1 MRGFRLFT
9 KLLGLR
15 IQSVFRGSG
24 KKTGDGKGIGFKIF
38 IGVMIAYA
46 ALCFIGIFGVYFG
59 RLADSFVDADS
70 GFAYFSMVSVI
81 MISIGFVTT
90 VFAAQSQIFEA
101 KDNDLLTSMPIPVRY
116 ILLTR
121 IITLLI
127 IEFAESLVIGIEAVV
142 IYRFFAPVSAG
153 GYWIMLLEVVGLNLI
168 TASISSLF
176 GLILAAIT
184 SKVHRKALVTTVA
197 TLVIAAG
204 FFMLINKGENYLN
217 YMLDVDNYD
226 ENAAVVSIDN
236 IMSHDMYPF
245 YCFGKGVEDGSI
257 KYCLIFMSM
266 SAVVFIA
273 TVFILSPFF
282 LRITATKKGQLR
294 KKYSPDDNRERS
306 VASTLL
312 HKEMRRFFTNASY
325 MLNTGIGLIVLLGG
339 AIALI
344 VGKNKILELIT
355 NYKYIGSHIGMFII
369 FIELFFC
376 AINVISAPSISL
388 EGESLWICK
397 TIPVNPSDILIAKVR
412 AHIIICM
419 PFVVIFGIAANIV
432 LPVNA
437 AMRIAVVLIPAAS
450 TVFMGHMGVICN
462 LMLPKFDWADE
473 SIAVK
478 QSLAVIA
485 TMGIGFGVAI
495 VSFIAYAVI
504 QMLPYA
510 DGIYAVLFFAAFVI
524 ADICMY
530 RFLKN
535 KGSKRFLEL

>member
-15 IQSVFRGSG
+15 IQSVFKGSG
-24 KKTGDGKGIGFKIF
+24 KKTGNGKGIGFKIF

-46 ALCFIGIFGVYFG
+46 AICFIGIFGVYFG

-90 VFAAQSQIFEA
+90 VFAAQAQIFEA

-197 TLVIAAG
+197 TLIIAAG

-245 YCFGKGVEDGSI
+245 YCFGKGVEDGSL
-257 KYCLIFMSM
+257 KYCLIFLSM
-266 SAVVFIA
+266 SAAVFIA
-273 TVFILSPFF
+273 TLFILSPFF
-282 LRITATKKGQLR
+282 LRITSTKKGQLR
-294 KKYSPDDNRERS
+294 KKYSSDDNRERS

-312 HKEMRRFFTNASY
+312 HKEIRRFFTNASY
-325 MLNTGIGLIVLLGG
+325 MLNTGIGLIVLFGG
-339 AIALI
+339 AIAMI
-344 VGKNKILELIT
+344 IEKNKILEMIS
-355 NYKYIGSHIGMFII
+355 NYEYIRNHIGMFVI

-397 TIPVNPSDILIAKVR
+397 SIPVKPADILMSKAK

-437 AMRIAVVLIPAAS
+437 AMRMAVVLIPAVS
-450 TVFMGHMGVICN
+450 TVFMGEMGVICN

-495 VSFIAYAVI
+495 LSFIAYAI
-504 QMLPYA
+504 IHLLPYA
-510 DGIYAVLFFAAFVI
+510 DGIYVVLFFAAFI
-524 ADICMY
+524 TADICMY
-530 RFLKN
+530 RYLKN
-535 KGSKRFLEL
+535 KGSRRFLEL

>member
-504 QMLPYA
+504 HMLPYA

>member
-504 QMLPYA
+504 HMLPYA
-510 DGIYAVLFFAAFVI
+510 DGIYVVLFFAAFVI

-530 RFLKN
+530 RYLKN

>member
-504 QMLPYA
+504 HMLPYA

-530 RFLKN
+530 RYLKN

>member
-504 QMLPYA
+504 HMLPYA

-524 ADICMY
+524 ADLCMY